1 MNKNI
6 SEILKKDWIKNWSGN
21 WSLLFASFYG
31 DNYSKGL
38 KTLVG
43 KGFDNNLITSE
54 NGVRSNYL
62 PQNELDNLGQ
72 LFAEQ
77 IAKEGV
83 AEEWARLVF
92 ERTDK
97 VMALISKMDKKDIF
111 DKEDYSL
118 LRDAYE
124 EHVPPNFAIKKVA
137 DYLSADL
144 MEKYMELFSK
154 VRVYTEPVYGEI
166 SRMLAKVVGS
176 LTNIS
181 PELVSFITKKEIE
194 KFLDKGKIIS
204 IKDLEERKKGCAFLF
219 DSNGEVT
226 YLSQSDLIEIN
237 DTLIGKR
244 DVLEIKGQIAYKGV
258 AKGVV
263 RIISDP
269 FNYKI
274 FNEGDVLVTG
284 MTRPEYLAL
293 MQKSGAFVTDAGGLL
308 SHAAIVARELKKPCI
323 IGTKI
328 ATKVLKDGDLV
339 EVDAEKGIVTILKKV
354 K

>member
-1 MNKNI
+1 MKNNI

-31 DNYSKGL
+31 DNYTKGL

-43 KGFDNNLITSE
+43 KGFDNNLITFE
-54 NGVRSNYL
+54 NGVSSNYL
-62 PQNELDNLGQ
+62 PQGELDNLGR

-77 IAKEGV
+77 VSKQGTAEKWAK
-83 AEEWARLVF
+83 LVF

-97 VMALISKMDKKDIF
+97 VMELISELDKKVAF
-111 DKEDYSL
+111 EKGDYFL
-118 LRDAYE
+118 LRDVYE

-137 DYLSADL
+137 DYLSSDL
-144 MEKYMELFSK
+144 MEKYLELFSK

-166 SRMLAKVVGS
+166 SRMLTKVTGF
-176 LTNIS
+176 LTGIS
-181 PELVSFITKKEIE
+181 SDLIPLLTKKEVE
-194 KFLDKGKIIS
+194 KFIGEGQQIS

-226 YLSQSDLIEIN
+226 YISEIGLKEIN
-237 DTLIGKR
+237 ESLIGKK
-244 DVLEIKGQIAYKGV
+244 DVLSIKGQIAYKGI
-258 AKGVV
+258 AKGIV
-263 RIISDP
+263 RIILDP
-269 FNYKI
+269 FKYKI
-274 FNEGDVLVTG
+274 FNDGDILVTG
-284 MTRPEYLAL
+284 MTRPEYLSL

-328 ATKVLKDGDLV
+328 ATKVLKGGDLV
-339 EVDAEKGIVTILKKV
+339 EVDANSGKVTILKRE
-354 K
+354 